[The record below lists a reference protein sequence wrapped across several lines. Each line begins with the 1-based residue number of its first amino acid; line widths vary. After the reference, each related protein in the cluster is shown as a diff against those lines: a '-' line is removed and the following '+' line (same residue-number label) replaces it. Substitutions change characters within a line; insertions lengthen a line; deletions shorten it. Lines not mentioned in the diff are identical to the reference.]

1 MPITATRAIGT
12 LSWSDFAV
20 VRPPLVDPA
29 DGHQVDAY
37 TAFSWE
43 FPDRPPQEIDGQ
55 LALNQNNVLRIR
67 PSDGATPPGRPKVT
81 RGTSQNAALLAHEQF
96 HYDVGFV
103 IARVVARNLMALRK
117 PDRASMIAA
126 IRQLTHYHFRTRAR
140 LIQSR
145 YDIDSRHGTNST
157 YQRIWKQ
164 KMANCLANPNATK
177 LGGFWL

>member
-1 MPITATRAIGT
+1 MPITATRAISK

-29 DGHQVDAY
+29 DGHRVAAY

-43 FPDRPPQEIDGQ
+43 LPDRPPQVIDGQ
-55 LALNQNNVLRIR
+55 LALNQNNALRIS

-81 RGTSQNAALLAHEQF
+81 RGTSQTDALLAHEQF

-117 PDRASMIAA
+117 PDRASMITA
-126 IRQLTHYHFRTRAR
+126 IRQLTHFHFRTRAS

-145 YDIDSRHGTNST
+145 YDADSRHGTNST

-164 KMANCLANPNATK
+164 KMANCLSNPRATK

>member
-1 MPITATRAIGT
+1 MPITATRAIST
-12 LSWSDFAV
+12 LSWSEFAV
-20 VRPPLVDPA
+20 VNPPLVDPA

-37 TAFSWE
+37 TSFNWE
-43 FPDRPPQEIDGQ
+43 LPNRPPQIIDGQ
-55 LALNQNNVLRIR
+55 LALNQNNVLRIT
-67 PSDGATPPGRPKVT
+67 PSDGVTPTGRPKVT
-81 RGTSQNAALLAHEQF
+81 RPTSQTAALLAHEQF

-117 PDRASMIAA
+117 PDAASMIAA
-126 IRQLTHYHFRTRAR
+126 IGQLTHFHFRTRAK

-164 KMANCLANPNATK
+164 KMVHCLANPNATK